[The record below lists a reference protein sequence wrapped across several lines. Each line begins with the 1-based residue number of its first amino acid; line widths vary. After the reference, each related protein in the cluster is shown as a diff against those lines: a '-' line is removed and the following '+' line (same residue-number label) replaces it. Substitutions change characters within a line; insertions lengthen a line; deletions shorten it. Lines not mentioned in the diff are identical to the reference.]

1 MSGLLLEPIAV
12 RPSGAVAWS
21 GPSAIRRVTSR
32 ASDAAPLAT
41 LCVVASLG
49 VVWIL
54 ERVLSGQVHRG
65 LTIGYLAFGGLP
77 NAGIVGRGDPS
88 QLWRWVSSGL
98 VHDRS
103 TPLHV
108 ISNSLALIMVGSVI
122 ERLYGRVALLACVAL
137 GVVAGSFTWLEAS
150 ALGLAGEPEYTI
162 GLSPGICALIGVLL
176 VYGYRRRGDLS
187 RELSQAMRAQ
197 ATVGIGLMALL
208 GLVVPNLN
216 NLAHA
221 GGLVAG
227 VMIGVCLPVT
237 QPGRPLTLSWRTRTI
252 FSVVLAASAAAILFA
267 GQNLIWRLNG

>member
-41 LCVVASLG
+41 LCVVASQG

-98 VHDRS
+98 VHDR
-103 TPLHV
+103 
-108 ISNSLALIMVGSVI
+108 
-122 ERLYGRVALLACVAL
+122 
-137 GVVAGSFTWLEAS
+137 
-150 ALGLAGEPEYTI
+150 
-162 GLSPGICALIGVLL
+162 
-176 VYGYRRRGDLS
+176 
-187 RELSQAMRAQ
+187 
-197 ATVGIGLMALL
+197 
-208 GLVVPNLN
+208 
-216 NLAHA
+216 
-221 GGLVAG
+221 
-227 VMIGVCLPVT
+227 
-237 QPGRPLTLSWRTRTI
+237 
-252 FSVVLAASAAAILFA
+252 
-267 GQNLIWRLNG
+267 